1 MRRTIG
7 VSIAGALLMIVSFV
21 GSVGATG
28 VQRSTSGEGR
38 QLTGAGVGFRT
49 FAFAVVERNDG
60 RVTGE
65 ARVMNPV
72 IASDRVFEIGCLT
85 VIIGNDGSPIAVA
98 SGSLLA
104 AEDPSL
110 IGRNG
115 IFAVQDLGE
124 GHDPAD
130 RMTLGV
136 LLSPVRCS
144 DVASE
149 DALRTVFPRGLF
161 AIDDGN
167 IQVRA

>member
-7 VSIAGALLMIVSFV
+7 LSIAGALLMIAGFV
-21 GSVGATG
+21 GPVEAAG
-28 VQRSTSGEGR
+28 VQRSTTGDGR

-49 FAFAVVERNDG
+49 FAFAVVEHNDG

-65 ARVMNPV
+65 ASVMNPV
-72 IASDRVFEIGCLT
+72 IGSDRVFEISCLT
-85 VIIGNDGSPIAVA
+85 VIIGNDGSPIAIA
-98 SGSLLA
+98 SGPVVA

-124 GHDPAD
+124 GHDPSD

-136 LLSPVRCS
+136 LLSPVRCA
-144 DVASE
+144 DVTSE
-149 DALRTVFPRGLF
+149 EALRSVFPRGLL